1 MLITLN
7 PPTSCVS
14 GGLPLTGTFKLN
26 IDDSFSK
33 DRNKGGT
40 GGVIKDHNGNWVI
53 GFYHN
58 ITSQSH
64 TMVEIEALLDDLKIT
79 ADCSIVPIEIELD
92 SIEVIEALEDTQ
104 SIYAS
109 KINSYGLLMKRLG
122 NPLVRHSFR
131 QANKVADFLSRLG
144 TKLTPSAQATILST
158 PADHTMSLIK
168 DDQQG
173 VISTK
178 LVLRTTCN
186 KLACFDN
193 LTVIASYGD
202 NVEANKPH
210 NRVTP

>member
-14 GGLPLTGTFKLN
+14 GGLPRTGTFKLN

-33 DRNKGGT
+33 DCNKGGI
-40 GGVIKDHNGNWVI
+40 GGVIRYHNCNWVM

-58 ITSQSH
+58 ITAQSH
-64 TMVEIEALLDDLKIT
+64 TMAEIEALLDNLKIAT
-79 ADCSIVPIEIELD
+79 DCSIVPIEIELD

-109 KINSYGLLMKRLG
+109 KINSYRLLMKRLG

-131 QANKVADFLSRLG
+131 QANKVADFLSRLD

-158 PADHTMSLIK
+158 PPDHTMSLIK

-173 VISTK
+173 VISIK

-186 KLACFDN
+186 KLACFGN
-193 LTVIASYGD
+193 LTVIVNYGD
-202 NVEANKPH
+202 NVEANRPH